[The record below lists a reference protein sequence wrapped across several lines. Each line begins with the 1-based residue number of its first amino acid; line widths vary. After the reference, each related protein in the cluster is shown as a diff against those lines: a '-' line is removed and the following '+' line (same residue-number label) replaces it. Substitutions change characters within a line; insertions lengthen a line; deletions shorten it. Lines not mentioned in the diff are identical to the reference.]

1 MKKILLL
8 LVAMFAFIGNINAQ
22 VWNMVVTHNDGTVQV
37 IKASDV
43 KNVTFQLPDQ
53 NADQVIIKELY
64 TTGVPKDND
73 PKNAFQ
79 SDKGFI
85 LYNNSGKTAVISN
98 LAIGMLDPY
107 NAHSGANAW
116 YSAGATEPSYVS
128 QNWVP
133 ATAGIWYFQNS
144 LVIEP
149 YSQVVISCMGA
160 IDNTKTYSKSVN
172 YANKE
177 YYTMYDPESG
187 FNNTTYYPTPSDV
200 IPASHYLKAVRI
212 GPANAWPLSQSS
224 PAFFI
229 FQTKNTTPAAFAN
242 DASNITYIPG
252 KVQTNVN
259 AVLKV
264 PTDWIIDGVEVYQ
277 DTNESKSKKRFGS
290 DVDAGYVKQT
300 IKLGHSVYRNVDAE
314 ATKKIE
320 GNTAKLV
327 YNYKYGTDP
336 SGIDAEASMK
346 NGAKIVYMDTNNSTS
361 DFHERKQFS
370 LRDK

>member
-64 TTGVPKDND
+64 TTGVPDDKD
-73 PKNAFQ
+73 PKKFFQ

-85 LYNNSGKTAVISN
+85 LYNNGGKTAVISN

-133 ATAGIWYFQNS
+133 ATAGIWYFQNP
-144 LVIEP
+144 LIIEP

-172 YANKE
+172 YANKD

-187 FNNTTYYPTPSDV
+187 YNNTSYYPTPSNV
-200 IPASHYLKAVRI
+200 IPTSQYLKAVNF

-229 FQTKNTTPAAFAN
+229 FQTKGTTPAAFAK
-242 DASNITYIPG
+242 DASNITYAPG
-252 KVQTNVN
+252 KAKTNVN

-264 PTDWIIDGVEVYQ
+264 PTDWILDGIEVYQ
-277 DTNESKSKKRFGS
+277 DINESKSKKRFGS

-300 IKLGHSVYRNVDAE
+300 IKLGHSVYRNVDVE

-320 GNTAKLV
+320 GNTDKLV
-327 YNYKYGTDP
+327 YNYQYGADP
-336 SGIDAEASMK
+336 SHIDAEASMK
-346 NGAKIVYMDTNNSTS
+346 KGAKIVYMDTNNSTA
-361 DFHERKQFS
+361 DFHERSQFS

>member
-8 LVAMFAFIGNINAQ
+8 LVAVFAFVSNINAQ
-22 VWNMVVTHNDGTVQV
+22 TWNMVVTHNDGTVQI

-64 TTGVPKDND
+64 TTGVLLDND
-73 PKNAFQ
+73 NKKFFQ
-79 SDKGFI
+79 ADKGFI
-85 LYNNSGKTAVISN
+85 LYNNGGKTAVISN
-98 LAIGMLDPY
+98 LAVGILDPY
-107 NAHSGANAW
+107 NAHSSANGW
-116 YSAGATEPSYVS
+116 YSAGATQPSYVS
-128 QNWVP
+128 ENWVP
-133 ATAGIWYFQNS
+133 ATGGIWYFQNS

-172 YANKE
+172 YANKD

-187 FNNTTYYPTPSDV
+187 FNNTAYYPTPAEV
-200 IPASHYLKAVRI
+200 IPSSQYLKAVKI
-212 GPANAWPLSQSS
+212 GPANAWALSMSS

-252 KVQTNVN
+252 KAQTNVN

-264 PTDWIIDGVEVYQ
+264 PTDWILDGIEVYE
-277 DTNESKSKKRFGS
+277 TINESKSKKRFGA

-300 IKLGHSVYRNVDAE
+300 TKLGHSVYRNVDAE

-327 YNYKYGTDP
+327 YSSQHGTDP

-346 NGAKIVYMDTNNSTS
+346 NGAKIVYMDSNNSSS

-370 LRDK
+370 IKD

>member
-64 TTGVPKDND
+64 TTGVPDDKD
-73 PKNAFQ
+73 PKKFFQ

-85 LYNNSGKTAVISN
+85 LYNNGGKTAVISN

-107 NAHSGANAW
+107 NAHAANAW
-116 YSAGATEPSYVS
+116 YSGSATEPSYVS

-264 PTDWIIDGVEVYQ
+264 PTD
-277 DTNESKSKKRFGS
+277 
-290 DVDAGYVKQT
+290 
-300 IKLGHSVYRNVDAE
+300 
-314 ATKKIE
+314 
-320 GNTAKLV
+320 
-327 YNYKYGTDP
+327 
-336 SGIDAEASMK
+336 
-346 NGAKIVYMDTNNSTS
+346 
-361 DFHERKQFS
+361 
-370 LRDK
+370 

>member
-1 MKKILLL
+1 
-8 LVAMFAFIGNINAQ
+8 
-22 VWNMVVTHNDGTVQV
+22 
-37 IKASDV
+37 
-43 KNVTFQLPDQ
+43 
-53 NADQVIIKELY
+53 
-64 TTGVPKDND
+64 
-73 PKNAFQ
+73 
-79 SDKGFI
+79 
-85 LYNNSGKTAVISN
+85 
-98 LAIGMLDPY
+98 MLDPY
-107 NAHSGANAW
+107 NAHAANAW
-116 YSAGATEPSYVS
+116 YSASATESSYVS
-128 QNWVP
+128 EKWVP
-133 ATAGIWYFQNS
+133 AACGIWYFQNS

-149 YSQVVISCMGA
+149 YSQVVINCMGA

-172 YANKE
+172 YANKD

-187 FNNTTYYPTPSDV
+187 FNMTSYYPTPADV
-200 IPASHYLKAVRI
+200 IPASQYLKAVKF
-212 GPANAWPLSQSS
+212 GQANAWPLSQTS

-242 DASNITYIPG
+242 DASNITYAPDKPKT
-252 KVQTNVN
+252 KVY

-277 DTNESKSKKRFGS
+277 DIKESESKKRFGAN
-290 DVDAGYVKQT
+290 VDAGYVKQT

-346 NGAKIVYMDTNNSTS
+346 NGAKIVYIDSNNSSS
-361 DFHERKQFS
+361 DFHERSQFS